1 MDSEEALF
9 ILIEG
14 IQQLPKEREIPG
26 TEAIALLKS
35 EFPNCKRLTDKPVL
49 GWGSLSEIH
58 KTRNIGILNSID
70 PGGAIPTANENETDI
85 NSAINTNRLILLK
98 VMTVAFR
105 PSNAARKIRSRPTSA
120 GASNPKITSIATRQR
135 KAKENPA
142 IAPRTAAQVTPLRSA
157 QSSSRVRSGLT
168 PNPKTTESRKNKA
181 TRTQTPSNPWAIPFW
196 LRSLV
201 KAQTV
206 SSFATF
212 LLVGAALFIYGS
224 TVYYQ
229 QQWGTSFRELESLRR
244 QERKLISTNE
254 SLKTQFSKQAAEP
267 SSGLVPP
274 NLNQMIFLKPTPVDP
289 PESAE
294 ITGKEPPTSDNRPV
308 GY

>member
-1 MDSEEALF
+1 
-9 ILIEG
+9 
-14 IQQLPKEREIPG
+14 
-26 TEAIALLKS
+26 
-35 EFPNCKRLTDKPVL
+35 
-49 GWGSLSEIH
+49 
-58 KTRNIGILNSID
+58 
-70 PGGAIPTANENETDI
+70 
-85 NSAINTNRLILLK
+85 
-98 VMTVAFR
+98 
-105 PSNAARKIRSRPTSA
+105 
-120 GASNPKITSIATRQR
+120 
-135 KAKENPA
+135 
-142 IAPRTAAQVTPLRSA
+142 
-157 QSSSRVRSGLT
+157 
-168 PNPKTTESRKNKA
+168 
-181 TRTQTPSNPWAIPFW
+181 
-196 LRSLV
+196 V

-212 LLVGAALFIYGS
+212 LLVSAALFIYGS

-267 SSGLVPP
+267 GSGLVPP

-294 ITGKEPPTSDNRPV
+294 IRGEEPPTSDRRPV